1 MCGFSKCFPAFAKL
15 QLFTDLAVGK
25 IVQYK
30 QEKTR
35 CCDDQSRG
43 YPLRYS
49 RVLHSGTV
57 CLNQVVYI
65 CLDSM

>member
-1 MCGFSKCFPAFAKL
+1 VASPSVSLPL
-15 QLFTDLAVGK
+15 QNFIYLPIWGLEK
-25 IVQYK
+25 IVQYE
-30 QEKTR
+30 QEKNR

-49 RVLHSGTV
+49 GVLYSGTV